1 MFRRPWDRVAETK
14 ARPSANYLPCV
25 LRIILKGGRSDT
37 QRLELDVDS
46 APEHLEQD
54 GERYEPVLSHYDE
67 HLATS
72 PGAGGTG

>member
-1 MFRRPWDRVAETK
+1 M
-14 ARPSANYLPCV
+14 